1 MNKKTYTATDILD
14 NVEKGMSDFQI
25 KNFVVNAQL
34 TPLKQLQQAA
44 MEAQVR
50 EDNLKKSEFEITKTK
65 LKIKIFEAH
74 KEKTDDELEKAQVEL
89 DLIIANEK
97 LISIDKEKKRIARE
111 LKSFQDVLDF
121 FNENY
126 DIEKM
131 IEMQDTLDIDY
142 WVKRLSKQASMD
154 IISTGRI
161 GTGNLSAMLDMPD
174 DIFQICVQETYALTN
189 KLAKVIPMPGLNGPN
204 SQEDSL
210 LKFNPNDKDT
220 PNAISQ

>member
-1 MNKKTYTATDILD
+1 ME

-50 EDNLKKSEFEITKTK
+50 EDNLKRSEHEIKKVELKIRVLELARSKSE
-65 LKIKIFEAH
+65 
-74 KEKTDDELEKAQVEL
+74 DDLEQAQIDL
-89 DLIIANEK
+89 DLHLAREK
-97 LISIDKEKKRIARE
+97 VINVKKELVRITRE

-131 IEMQDTLDIDY
+131 IEMKDTLDIDY
-142 WVKRLSKQASMD
+142 WVKRLSKQAAMD

-161 GTGNLSAMLDMPD
+161 QSGNLSAMLDMPEE
-174 DIFQICVQETYALTN
+174 IFQICVKETYALTN
-189 KLAKVIPMPGLNGPN
+189 RLAKVIPMPGLAAPT
-204 SQEDSL
+204 DSEEPL
-210 LKFNPNDKDT
+210 LKFDKDM
-220 PNAISQ
+220 PNAITE

>member
-1 MNKKTYTATDILD
+1 MTKKIYTATDIME

-50 EDNLKKSEFEITKTK
+50 EDNLKRSEHEIKKVELKIRVLELARSKSE
-65 LKIKIFEAH
+65 
-74 KEKTDDELEKAQVEL
+74 DELEQAQIDL
-89 DLIIANEK
+89 DLHLAREK
-97 LISIDKEKKRIARE
+97 VVNVKKELVRITRE

-131 IEMQDTLDIDY
+131 IEMKDTLDIDY
-142 WVKRLSKQASMD
+142 WVKRLSKQAAMD

-161 GTGNLSAMLDMPD
+161 GSGNLSAMLDMPEE
-174 DIFQICVQETYALTN
+174 IFQICVRETYALTN
-189 KLAKVIPMPGLNGPN
+189 RLAKVIPMPGLAAPADT
-204 SQEDSL
+204 EEPL
-210 LKFNPNDKDT
+210 LKFDKDT
-220 PNAISQ
+220 PNAIAE

>member
-1 MNKKTYTATDILD
+1 MTKKIYTATDIME

-50 EDNLKKSEFEITKTK
+50 EDNLKRSEHEIKKVELKIRVLELARSKSE
-65 LKIKIFEAH
+65 
-74 KEKTDDELEKAQVEL
+74 DDLEQAQIDL
-89 DLIIANEK
+89 DLHLAREK
-97 LISIDKEKKRIARE
+97 VINVKKELVRITRE

-131 IEMQDTLDIDY
+131 IEMKDTLDIDY
-142 WVKRLSKQASMD
+142 WVKRLSKQAAMD

-161 GTGNLSAMLDMPD
+161 QSGNLSAMLDMPEE
-174 DIFQICVQETYALTN
+174 IFQICVKETYALTN
-189 KLAKVIPMPGLNGPN
+189 RLAKVIPMPGLAAPT
-204 SQEDSL
+204 DSEEPL
-210 LKFNPNDKDT
+210 LKFDKDM
-220 PNAISQ
+220 PNAITE

>member
-1 MNKKTYTATDILD
+1 MTKKIYTAADIME

-50 EDNLKKSEFEITKTK
+50 EDNLKRSEHEIKK
-65 LKIKIFEAH
+65 VELKIRVLELARSNSQ
-74 KEKTDDELEKAQVEL
+74 DELEQAQIDL
-89 DLIIANEK
+89 DLYLAREK
-97 LISIDKEKKRIARE
+97 VVNVKKELVRITRE

-121 FNENY
+121 FNESY

-131 IEMQDTLDIDY
+131 IEMKDTLDIDY
-142 WVKRLSKQASMD
+142 WVKRLSKQAAMD

-161 GTGNLSAMLDMPD
+161 ASGNLSAMLDMPEE
-174 DIFQICVQETYALTN
+174 IFQICVKETYALTN
-189 KLAKVIPMPGLNGPN
+189 RLAKVIPLPGLAAPADT
-204 SQEDSL
+204 EEPL
-210 LKFNPNDKDT
+210 LKFDKDA
-220 PNAISQ
+220 PNAITE

>member
-1 MNKKTYTATDILD
+1 MTKKIYTATDIME

-50 EDNLKKSEFEITKTK
+50 EDNLKRSEHEIKKVELKIRVLELARSKSE
-65 LKIKIFEAH
+65 
-74 KEKTDDELEKAQVEL
+74 DELEQAQIDL
-89 DLIIANEK
+89 DLHLAREK
-97 LISIDKEKKRIARE
+97 VVNVKKELVRITRE

-131 IEMQDTLDIDY
+131 IEMKDTLDIDY
-142 WVKRLSKQASMD
+142 WVKRLSKQAAMD

-161 GTGNLSAMLDMPD
+161 GSGNLSAMLDMPEE
-174 DIFQICVQETYALTN
+174 IFQICVKETYALTN
-189 KLAKVIPMPGLNGPN
+189 RLAKVIPMPGLAAPADT
-204 SQEDSL
+204 EEPL
-210 LKFNPNDKDT
+210 LKFDKDT
-220 PNAISQ
+220 PNAIAE

>member
-1 MNKKTYTATDILD
+1 MTKKIYTADDIME
-14 NVEKGMSDFQI
+14 NIEKGMSDFQI

-50 EDNLKKSEFEITKTK
+50 AANIKKSAYELKKTEI
-65 LKIKIFEAH
+65 KIKMLELAREQIQ
-74 KEKTDDELEKAQVEL
+74 DELELAKIDL
-89 DLIIANEK
+89 DLIAAREK
-97 LISIDKEKKRIARE
+97 TEAILKENKRISRE

-131 IEMQDTLDIDY
+131 IDMQDTLDIDY
-142 WVKRLSKQASMD
+142 WVKRLSKQAAMD

-161 GTGNLSAMLDMPD
+161 QSGNLSAMLDMPE
-174 DIFQICVQETYALTN
+174 DIFTICVKETYALTN
-189 KLAKVIPMPGLNGPN
+189 RLAKVIPIPGLAAPT
-204 SQEDSL
+204 DTDDAL
-210 LKFNPNDKDT
+210 LKFDKDQ
-220 PNAISQ
+220 PNAISK

>member
-1 MNKKTYTATDILD
+1 MTKKIYTATDIME

-50 EDNLKKSEFEITKTK
+50 EDNFKRSEHEIKKVELKIRVLELAKAKSE
-65 LKIKIFEAH
+65 
-74 KEKTDDELEKAQVEL
+74 DELEQAQIDL
-89 DLIIANEK
+89 DLHLAREK
-97 LISIDKEKKRIARE
+97 VINVKKELVRITRE
-111 LKSFQDVLDF
+111 LKSFQDVIDF

-131 IEMQDTLDIDY
+131 IEMKDTLDIDY
-142 WVKRLSKQASMD
+142 WVKRLSKQAAMD

-161 GTGNLSAMLDMPD
+161 GSGNLSAMLDMPEE
-174 DIFQICVQETYALTN
+174 IFQICVKETYALTN
-189 KLAKVIPMPGLNGPN
+189 RLAKVIPMPGLPPP
-204 SQEDSL
+204 SADSEEPL
-210 LKFNPNDKDT
+210 LKFDKDT
-220 PNAISQ
+220 PNAITE